1 MQNDK
6 LNFVFL
12 FYNKNFISNNKQ
24 NGNFRLA
31 AFFVKCRDSL
41 ISFFNSNCGIQFCL
55 ATKQQKMQ
63 NFRLASFFCKTSDF
77 KMISFCEIQFRL
89 STSIQSK
96 FEQQKHFFFQDCT
109 IFCKTSDLKMIS
121 FVDLNFVFD
130 QQNKISCLCN
140 NTPSN

>member
-1 MQNDK
+1 MGVSYVMLQTTLRCCRIFNIWKKNQLLTAFRPSNLKKPSILLMQNDK

-77 KMISFCEIQFRL
+77 KMISFCRLQFCL
-89 STSIQSK
+89 WSTK
-96 FEQQKHFFFQDCT
+96 
-109 IFCKTSDLKMIS
+109 
-121 FVDLNFVFD
+121 
-130 QQNKISCLCN
+130 
-140 NTPSN
+140 